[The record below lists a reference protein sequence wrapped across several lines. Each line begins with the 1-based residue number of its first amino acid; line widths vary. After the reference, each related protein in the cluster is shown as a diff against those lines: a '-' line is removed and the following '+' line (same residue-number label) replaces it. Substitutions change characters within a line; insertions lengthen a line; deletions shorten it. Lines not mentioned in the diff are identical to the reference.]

1 MNYLYVLKYNI
12 EEAGMCAMEMRRVFH
27 QDSTKKYFITEQ
39 KEDVTRS
46 LFTKS
51 RLDILLEADDF
62 QELLEK
68 IEAQKYDYQNYKTIY
83 VQVEGYERTYE
94 ERCVLNREVGCI
106 VSNTILSPQNF
117 LELMTKECFIIH
129 TSKPVIQQIEDI
141 LDEYEIPSISYDLAD
156 VHLALSAGVPIVL
169 VDCCDTDE
177 NLQPIKSYRWFQIP
191 KAINKEVT

>member
-1 MNYLYVLKYNI
+1 MLNTIMY
-12 EEAGMCAMEMRRVFH
+12 
-27 QDSTKKYFITEQ
+27 
-39 KEDVTRS
+39 
-46 LFTKS
+46 
-51 RLDILLEADDF
+51 ILLAIG
-62 QELLEK
+62 L
-68 IEAQKYDYQNYKTIY
+68 IY
-83 VQVEGYERTYE
+83 SYVVLGKWHKLSNKFDVLAEDMSKE
-94 ERCVLNREVGCI
+94 LNREVGCI

-169 VDCCDTDE
+169 VDCCDTNE

-191 KAINKEVT
+191 KAINKEAA

>member
-1 MNYLYVLKYNI
+1 MY
-12 EEAGMCAMEMRRVFH
+12 
-27 QDSTKKYFITEQ
+27 
-39 KEDVTRS
+39 
-46 LFTKS
+46 
-51 RLDILLEADDF
+51 ILLA
-62 QELLEK
+62 
-68 IEAQKYDYQNYKTIY
+68 IGVIY
-83 VQVEGYERTYE
+83 SYVVLGKWHKLSKKFDVLAEDMSKE
-94 ERCVLNREVGCI
+94 LNREVGCI

>member
-1 MNYLYVLKYNI
+1 MY
-12 EEAGMCAMEMRRVFH
+12 
-27 QDSTKKYFITEQ
+27 
-39 KEDVTRS
+39 
-46 LFTKS
+46 
-51 RLDILLEADDF
+51 ILLAIG
-62 QELLEK
+62 L
-68 IEAQKYDYQNYKTIY
+68 IY
-83 VQVEGYERTYE
+83 SYVVLGKWHKLSKKFDVLAEDMSKE
-94 ERCVLNREVGCI
+94 LNREVGCI

>member
-1 MNYLYVLKYNI
+1 MLNTIMY
-12 EEAGMCAMEMRRVFH
+12 
-27 QDSTKKYFITEQ
+27 
-39 KEDVTRS
+39 
-46 LFTKS
+46 
-51 RLDILLEADDF
+51 ILLAIG
-62 QELLEK
+62 L
-68 IEAQKYDYQNYKTIY
+68 IY
-83 VQVEGYERTYE
+83 SYVVLGKWHKLSKKFDVLAEDMSKE
-94 ERCVLNREVGCI
+94 LNREVGCI

-129 TSKPVIQQIEDI
+129 TSKPVMQQIENI

>member
-1 MNYLYVLKYNI
+1 MY
-12 EEAGMCAMEMRRVFH
+12 
-27 QDSTKKYFITEQ
+27 
-39 KEDVTRS
+39 
-46 LFTKS
+46 
-51 RLDILLEADDF
+51 ILLAIG
-62 QELLEK
+62 L
-68 IEAQKYDYQNYKTIY
+68 IY
-83 VQVEGYERTYE
+83 SYVVLGKWHKLSKKFDVLAEDMSKE
-94 ERCVLNREVGCI
+94 LNREVGCI

-191 KAINKEVT
+191 KAINKEVR

>member
-1 MNYLYVLKYNI
+1 MLNTIMY
-12 EEAGMCAMEMRRVFH
+12 
-27 QDSTKKYFITEQ
+27 
-39 KEDVTRS
+39 
-46 LFTKS
+46 
-51 RLDILLEADDF
+51 ILLAIG
-62 QELLEK
+62 L
-68 IEAQKYDYQNYKTIY
+68 IY
-83 VQVEGYERTYE
+83 SYVVLGKWHKLSKKFDVLAEDMSKE
-94 ERCVLNREVGCI
+94 LNREVGCI

-191 KAINKEVT
+191 IELCNSKEE

>member
-1 MNYLYVLKYNI
+1 MLNTIMY
-12 EEAGMCAMEMRRVFH
+12 
-27 QDSTKKYFITEQ
+27 
-39 KEDVTRS
+39 
-46 LFTKS
+46 
-51 RLDILLEADDF
+51 ILLAIG
-62 QELLEK
+62 L
-68 IEAQKYDYQNYKTIY
+68 IY
-83 VQVEGYERTYE
+83 SYVVLGKWHKLSKKFDVLAEDMSKK
-94 ERCVLNREVGCI
+94 LNREVGCI

>member
-1 MNYLYVLKYNI
+1 MNSQLD
-12 EEAGMCAMEMRRVFH
+12 AGRS
-27 QDSTKKYFITEQ
+27 STMIL
-39 KEDVTRS
+39 RLPS
-46 LFTKS
+46 LHF
-51 RLDILLEADDF
+51 
-62 QELLEK
+62 
-68 IEAQKYDYQNYKTIY
+68 
-83 VQVEGYERTYE
+83 
-94 ERCVLNREVGCI
+94 
-106 VSNTILSPQNF
+106 LSPQNF

>member
-1 MNYLYVLKYNI
+1 MLNTIMY
-12 EEAGMCAMEMRRVFH
+12 
-27 QDSTKKYFITEQ
+27 
-39 KEDVTRS
+39 
-46 LFTKS
+46 
-51 RLDILLEADDF
+51 ILLA
-62 QELLEK
+62 
-68 IEAQKYDYQNYKTIY
+68 IGVIY
-83 VQVEGYERTYE
+83 SYVVLGKWHKFSKKFDVLAEDMSKE
-94 ERCVLNREVGCI
+94 LNREVGCI

>member
-1 MNYLYVLKYNI
+1 MLNTIMY
-12 EEAGMCAMEMRRVFH
+12 
-27 QDSTKKYFITEQ
+27 
-39 KEDVTRS
+39 
-46 LFTKS
+46 
-51 RLDILLEADDF
+51 ILLAIG
-62 QELLEK
+62 L
-68 IEAQKYDYQNYKTIY
+68 IY
-83 VQVEGYERTYE
+83 SYVVLGKWHKLSKKFDVLAKDMSKE
-94 ERCVLNREVGCI
+94 LNREVGCI

>member
-1 MNYLYVLKYNI
+1 MLNTIMY
-12 EEAGMCAMEMRRVFH
+12 
-27 QDSTKKYFITEQ
+27 
-39 KEDVTRS
+39 
-46 LFTKS
+46 
-51 RLDILLEADDF
+51 ILLAIG
-62 QELLEK
+62 L
-68 IEAQKYDYQNYKTIY
+68 IY
-83 VQVEGYERTYE
+83 SYVVLGKWHKLSKKFDVLAEDMSKE
-94 ERCVLNREVGCI
+94 LNREVGCI

-141 LDEYEIPSISYDLAD
+141 LDEYEIPSISDDLAD

>member
-1 MNYLYVLKYNI
+1 MLNTIMY
-12 EEAGMCAMEMRRVFH
+12 
-27 QDSTKKYFITEQ
+27 
-39 KEDVTRS
+39 
-46 LFTKS
+46 
-51 RLDILLEADDF
+51 ILLAIGLF
-62 QELLEK
+62 
-68 IEAQKYDYQNYKTIY
+68 YSY
-83 VQVEGYERTYE
+83 VVLGKWHKLSNKFDVLAEDMSKE
-94 ERCVLNREVGCI
+94 LNREVGCI

-191 KAINKEVT
+191 KTINKEVA

>member
-1 MNYLYVLKYNI
+1 MLNTIMY
-12 EEAGMCAMEMRRVFH
+12 
-27 QDSTKKYFITEQ
+27 
-39 KEDVTRS
+39 
-46 LFTKS
+46 
-51 RLDILLEADDF
+51 ILLAIG
-62 QELLEK
+62 L
-68 IEAQKYDYQNYKTIY
+68 IY
-83 VQVEGYERTYE
+83 SYVVLGKWHKLSKKFDVLAEDMSKE
-94 ERCVLNREVGCI
+94 LNREVGCI

>member
-1 MNYLYVLKYNI
+1 MLNTIMY
-12 EEAGMCAMEMRRVFH
+12 
-27 QDSTKKYFITEQ
+27 
-39 KEDVTRS
+39 
-46 LFTKS
+46 
-51 RLDILLEADDF
+51 ILLAIG
-62 QELLEK
+62 L
-68 IEAQKYDYQNYKTIY
+68 IY
-83 VQVEGYERTYE
+83 SYVVLGKWHKLSKKFDVLAEDMSKE
-94 ERCVLNREVGCI
+94 LNREVGCI

-129 TSKPVIQQIEDI
+129 TSKPVIRQIEDI

>member
-1 MNYLYVLKYNI
+1 MLNTIMY
-12 EEAGMCAMEMRRVFH
+12 
-27 QDSTKKYFITEQ
+27 
-39 KEDVTRS
+39 
-46 LFTKS
+46 
-51 RLDILLEADDF
+51 ILLAIG
-62 QELLEK
+62 L
-68 IEAQKYDYQNYKTIY
+68 IY
-83 VQVEGYERTYE
+83 SYVVLGKWHKLSKKFDVLAEDMSKE
-94 ERCVLNREVGCI
+94 LNREVGCI

-191 KAINKEVT
+191 KAINKEAA

>member
-1 MNYLYVLKYNI
+1 MLNTIMY
-12 EEAGMCAMEMRRVFH
+12 
-27 QDSTKKYFITEQ
+27 
-39 KEDVTRS
+39 
-46 LFTKS
+46 
-51 RLDILLEADDF
+51 ILLAIG
-62 QELLEK
+62 L
-68 IEAQKYDYQNYKTIY
+68 IY
-83 VQVEGYERTYE
+83 SYVVLGKWHKLSKKFDVLAEDMSKE
-94 ERCVLNREVGCI
+94 LNREVGCI

-177 NLQPIKSYRWFQIP
+177 NFQPIKSYRWFQIP
-191 KAINKEVT
+191 KAINKEVA

>member
-1 MNYLYVLKYNI
+1 MY
-12 EEAGMCAMEMRRVFH
+12 
-27 QDSTKKYFITEQ
+27 
-39 KEDVTRS
+39 
-46 LFTKS
+46 
-51 RLDILLEADDF
+51 ILLAIGLF
-62 QELLEK
+62 
-68 IEAQKYDYQNYKTIY
+68 YSY
-83 VQVEGYERTYE
+83 VVLGKWHKLSNKFDVLAEDMSKE
-94 ERCVLNREVGCI
+94 LNREVGCI

-191 KAINKEVT
+191 KAINKEAA

>member
-1 MNYLYVLKYNI
+1 MLNTIMY
-12 EEAGMCAMEMRRVFH
+12 
-27 QDSTKKYFITEQ
+27 
-39 KEDVTRS
+39 
-46 LFTKS
+46 
-51 RLDILLEADDF
+51 ILLAIG
-62 QELLEK
+62 L
-68 IEAQKYDYQNYKTIY
+68 IY
-83 VQVEGYERTYE
+83 SYVVLGKWHKLSKKFDVLAEDMSKE
-94 ERCVLNREVGCI
+94 LNRDVGCI

>member
-1 MNYLYVLKYNI
+1 MLNTIMY
-12 EEAGMCAMEMRRVFH
+12 
-27 QDSTKKYFITEQ
+27 
-39 KEDVTRS
+39 
-46 LFTKS
+46 
-51 RLDILLEADDF
+51 ILLAIG
-62 QELLEK
+62 L
-68 IEAQKYDYQNYKTIY
+68 IY
-83 VQVEGYERTYE
+83 SYVVLGKWHKLSNKFDVLDEDMSKE
-94 ERCVLNREVGCI
+94 LNREVGCI

-169 VDCCDTDE
+169 VDCCDTNE

>member
-1 MNYLYVLKYNI
+1 MLNTIMY
-12 EEAGMCAMEMRRVFH
+12 
-27 QDSTKKYFITEQ
+27 
-39 KEDVTRS
+39 
-46 LFTKS
+46 
-51 RLDILLEADDF
+51 ILLAIG
-62 QELLEK
+62 L
-68 IEAQKYDYQNYKTIY
+68 IY
-83 VQVEGYERTYE
+83 SYVVLGKWHKLSNKFDVLAEDMSKE
-94 ERCVLNREVGCI
+94 LNREVGCI

-169 VDCCDTDE
+169 VDCCDTEE

-191 KAINKEVT
+191 KTINKEVA

>member
-1 MNYLYVLKYNI
+1 MLNTIMY
-12 EEAGMCAMEMRRVFH
+12 
-27 QDSTKKYFITEQ
+27 
-39 KEDVTRS
+39 
-46 LFTKS
+46 
-51 RLDILLEADDF
+51 ILLAIG
-62 QELLEK
+62 L
-68 IEAQKYDYQNYKTIY
+68 IY
-83 VQVEGYERTYE
+83 SYVVLGKWHKLSNKFDVLAEDMSKE
-94 ERCVLNREVGCI
+94 LNREVGCI

-156 VHLALSAGVPIVL
+156 VHLALSADVPIVL

-191 KAINKEVT
+191 KTINKEVA

>member
-1 MNYLYVLKYNI
+1 MLNTIMY
-12 EEAGMCAMEMRRVFH
+12 
-27 QDSTKKYFITEQ
+27 
-39 KEDVTRS
+39 
-46 LFTKS
+46 
-51 RLDILLEADDF
+51 ILLAIG
-62 QELLEK
+62 L
-68 IEAQKYDYQNYKTIY
+68 IY
-83 VQVEGYERTYE
+83 SYVVLGKWHKLSKKFDVLAEDMSKE
-94 ERCVLNREVGCI
+94 LNREVGCI

-177 NLQPIKSYRWFQIP
+177 NLQLIKSYRWFQIP

>member
-1 MNYLYVLKYNI
+1 MLNTIMY
-12 EEAGMCAMEMRRVFH
+12 
-27 QDSTKKYFITEQ
+27 
-39 KEDVTRS
+39 
-46 LFTKS
+46 
-51 RLDILLEADDF
+51 ILLAIG
-62 QELLEK
+62 L
-68 IEAQKYDYQNYKTIY
+68 IY
-83 VQVEGYERTYE
+83 SYVVLGKWHKLSKKFDVLAEDMSKE
-94 ERCVLNREVGCI
+94 LNREVGCV

>member
-1 MNYLYVLKYNI
+1 MLNTIMY
-12 EEAGMCAMEMRRVFH
+12 
-27 QDSTKKYFITEQ
+27 
-39 KEDVTRS
+39 
-46 LFTKS
+46 
-51 RLDILLEADDF
+51 ILLAIG
-62 QELLEK
+62 L
-68 IEAQKYDYQNYKTIY
+68 IY
-83 VQVEGYERTYE
+83 SYVVLGKWHKLSKKFDVLAEDMSKE
-94 ERCVLNREVGCI
+94 LNREVGCI

-177 NLQPIKSYRWFQIP
+177 NLQPIKSYRWFRDR
-191 KAINKEVT
+191 

>member
-1 MNYLYVLKYNI
+1 MLNTIMY
-12 EEAGMCAMEMRRVFH
+12 
-27 QDSTKKYFITEQ
+27 
-39 KEDVTRS
+39 
-46 LFTKS
+46 
-51 RLDILLEADDF
+51 ILLAIGLF
-62 QELLEK
+62 
-68 IEAQKYDYQNYKTIY
+68 YSY
-83 VQVEGYERTYE
+83 VVLGKWHKLSNKFDVLAEDMSKE
-94 ERCVLNREVGCI
+94 LNREVGCI
-106 VSNTILSPQNF
+106 VSNIILSPQNF

-191 KAINKEVT
+191 KAINKEVA